1 MVNSQAIGVC
11 RLLLTA
17 ILVTGGSCY
26 FNFTTDPGRYQNYTF
41 NLTNYTNGSNAIF
54 MNTSFDFNT
63 SKNDLNTFLL
73 VSQAVHQINTYVS
86 NQTVYGLFY
95 SNDSFLPENVTFGNY
110 KGPWWKVN
118 DTINETA
125 GGANS
130 TLDPLYKTNISNNSL
145 PYKYTWNITN
155 IYSSSGVA
163 SISYIATA
171 LVTNWVNVNSGARTK
186 NYVLVIPVQQGGA
199 FSANNRQ
206 SYLDFLRNVSQTGS
220 PSGIMAGELNKGET
234 FHAAI
239 LMNYTLNYDA
249 SLNTSAG
256 MPNPLLTASGDYIMQ
271 WRYNNLLPS
280 RPIGN
285 NPYTASVV
293 YEDYKLNRMAYNWPF
308 WFMVATVVLYMFIA
322 NYLDEYI
329 EYDETLKDNWR
340 TFHPFYSLN
349 YCASEVIFT
358 RRIRL
363 GIVALTLA
371 SMSWFNALM
380 VHLYI
385 QRWWIDDVH
394 MAIRLALFPFCA
406 AVFSLPFTLLI
417 GVFANLYYRTH
428 RRYVNNLKSL
438 EEHGARELELE
449 RYEEDSFVWLH
460 IFYFVLIIF
469 GLFFLVFPIW
479 FLYWHRVENQGYWL
493 LQVVISFGWR
503 YLVFDV
509 IMMFLGRIGAF
520 YNCMKIWGFWFD
532 YNLHEEFRVV
542 YKIN

>member
-1 MVNSQAIGVC
+1 MADSRVFGAF

-17 ILVTGGSCY
+17 ALVSGSTCY

-41 NLTNYTNGSNAIF
+41 NLTNYTNGSSAIF
-54 MNTSFDFNT
+54 MNTSFDLNT

-73 VSQAVHQINTYVS
+73 LSQQVHQINSYIS

-95 SNDSFLPENVTFGNY
+95 SNDTWLPENVSFGTA
-110 KGPWWKVN
+110 KGPWWRVN
-118 DTINETA
+118 GTTNDSA

-130 TLDPLYKTNISNNSL
+130 TLDPLYGTNINSSSL
-145 PYKYTWNITN
+145 PYIYTKNVTN
-155 IYSSSGVA
+155 IYSSSGIA
-163 SISYIATA
+163 TISYIATA
-171 LVTNWVNVNSGARTK
+171 LVTHWVNVNNDARTK
-186 NYVLVIPVQQGGA
+186 NYVLVIPVQQGGSW
-199 FSANNRQ
+199 SANNKQ

-220 PSGIMAGELNKGET
+220 PYGTMAGETEGGVN

-239 LMNYTLNYDA
+239 LKNYTLNYDA
-249 SLNTSAG
+249 SLLAPANASH
-256 MPNPLLTASGDYIMQ
+256 PLQTPVSSYIMQ
-271 WRYNNLLPS
+271 WRYNNLLPP

-285 NPYTASVV
+285 NPDIPSVV
-293 YEDYKLNRMAYNWPF
+293 YEDYKLNRMAYSWPF
-308 WFMVATVVLYMFIA
+308 WFMVAMVVMYMLIS
-322 NYLDEYI
+322 NYLEEHL
-329 EYDETLKDNWR
+329 EYDETMKDNWL
-340 TFHPFYSLN
+340 TFHPFYSLHR
-349 YCASEVIFT
+349 CASEVIFT

-363 GIVALTLA
+363 GIVGLTLSA
-371 SMSWFNALM
+371 MAWFNALM

-385 QRWWIDDVH
+385 QRWWTEDVS

-406 AVFSLPFTLLI
+406 AVFSVPFTLMM
-417 GVFANLYYRTH
+417 GAFANLYYRTH

-438 EEHGARELELE
+438 ENHAERELELE

-479 FLYWHRVENQGYWL
+479 FLYWHTLENQGYWL

-503 YLVFDV
+503 YLIFDV
-509 IMMFLGRIGAF
+509 ILMFFGRIGAF

-532 YNLHEEFRVV
+532 YGLHEEFKVV